1 MLEKLLQEDRIVLN
15 MKAKTKEEVLQELL
29 DATGLPEDKK
39 GAVLEALLKRES
51 IGSTG
56 IGKGIAIPHTRS
68 LILDKVYL
76 VVGRSKEGVDFDAL
90 DGKPVHLFFLLC
102 APPQDIG
109 TTYLVIL
116 GKIAQIA
123 RKMTKRQ
130 DYMDIEDPAQF
141 KEYLLGIMREED

>member
-1 MLEKLLQEDRIVLN
+1 MLEKLLEEDKIILD
-15 MKAKTKEEVLQELL
+15 MKAKTKEEALRELL

-39 GAVLEALLKRES
+39 KVVLDALLKRES

-56 IGKGIAIPHTRS
+56 IGRGIAIPHTRS
-68 LILDKVYL
+68 LILDRVHL

-90 DGKPVHLFFLLC
+90 DDKPVHVFFLLC

-123 RKMTKRQ
+123 RKMAKRQ
-130 DYMDIEDPAQF
+130 DYMDIETPAEF
-141 KEYLLGIMREED
+141 KEYLLSIMGEEE

>member
-1 MLEKLLQEDRIVLN
+1 MLDKLLSVDKIILDMKATNKDEALKELLEKAQ
-15 MKAKTKEEVLQELL
+15 
-29 DATGLPEDKK
+29 LPEDKE
-39 GAVLEALLKRES
+39 AVVLDALKKRES

-68 LILDKVYL
+68 IVLDKVYL
-76 VVGRSKEGVDFDAL
+76 VVGRSKKGINFDAL

-109 TTYLVIL
+109 TTYLVML

-123 RKMTKRQ
+123 RKLTKSQ
-130 DYMDIEDPAQF
+130 EYMKIEDPEEF
-141 KEYLLGIMREED
+141 KNYLLTLYQEK

>member
-1 MLEKLLQEDRIVLN
+1 MLDKLLLPERIILD
-15 MKAKTKEEVLQELL
+15 MKAKTKEEAIKELL
-29 DATGLPEDKK
+29 DAAGIPEDKK
-39 GAVLEALLKRES
+39 PVVFDALMKRES

-68 LILDKVYL
+68 IVLDKVYL

-109 TTYLVIL
+109 TTYLVLL

-123 RKMTKRQ
+123 RKLTKTQ
-130 DYMDIEDPAQF
+130 DYMNIDDPEEF
-141 KEYLLGIMREED
+141 REYLLKVYQESQ